1 MGRTDT
7 YPEEFRQ
14 QAVALVRETNRP
26 LAQIARELGMN
37 SSTLSNWVNAERR
50 AGLGPPPSPQA
61 LSEAEREELRRLR
74 RENAQL
80 KTEREILKKAAAFFV
95 QESTR

>member
-1 MGRTDT
+1 MGRTNI
-7 YPEEFRQ
+7 YPDEFRR

-37 SSTLSNWVNAERR
+37 SSTLSNWVNADRR
-50 AGLGPPPSPQA
+50 AAHGPGPQA
-61 LSEAEREELRRLR
+61 LAEAEREELRRLR